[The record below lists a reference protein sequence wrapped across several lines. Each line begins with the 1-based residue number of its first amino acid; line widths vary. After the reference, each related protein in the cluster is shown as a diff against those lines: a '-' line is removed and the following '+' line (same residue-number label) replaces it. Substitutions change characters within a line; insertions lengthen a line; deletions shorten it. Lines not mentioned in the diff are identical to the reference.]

1 MTLARTPSPAPVD
14 VLLPHRRRL
23 KLVDTVL
30 DYGRE
35 HLKVALTVR
44 DEAPFGDGA
53 GGVPAYLGLEYMA
66 QAICAFSGLE
76 LNAAGE
82 TPKIGLL
89 LGTRCYRAHTPRFL
103 AGQTL
108 EVFVQR
114 VMGGAGEVWVFDG
127 RITDVDQNLFAEA
140 QVKAYRP
147 DDIRGFLREQT
158 HGG

>member
-1 MTLARTPSPAPVD
+1 MTRARTPSPAPVD
-14 VLLPHRRRL
+14 GLLPHRGRL

-44 DEAPFGDGA
+44 DEAPFGDGQ

-66 QAICAFSGLE
+66 QAICVFSGLE
-76 LNAAGE
+76 LNALGE
-82 TPKIGLL
+82 APKIGLL
-89 LGTRCYRAHTPRFL
+89 IGTRHYRAAVPRFM
-103 AGQTL
+103 AGQVL
-108 EVFVQR
+108 EVLVQR

-127 RITDVDQNLFAEA
+127 RIADAQQNLLAEA

-147 DDIRGFLREQT
+147 DDIRHFLRGQT
-158 HGG
+158 HGH